1 MALNYKLSNLTQFI
15 LPICHTF
22 PVTWF
27 GEFDIVTRNVIQM
40 IIMPVLLGFLL
51 DNTLIWEEVA
61 SLSL

>member
-15 LPICHTF
+15 LPICRTF

-51 DNTLIWEEVA
+51 DNTLIWEEVT

>member
-27 GEFDIVTRNVIQM
+27 GEFVTRNVIQM
-40 IIMPVLLGFLL
+40 IIMPILLGFLL
-51 DNTLIWEEVA
+51 DNTLIWEEVT